1 VEAELSLQDA
11 RSLIDSG
18 AVDQTIGSEDG
29 TSLTKESTNRRDESG
44 RFTFSDVELKFG
56 AEGLEADAGYVPV
69 SRKAEGK
76 TYGGNFDP
84 LKEALSD
91 LEGSGAVEPDQQSD
105 PVQWYKT
112 DGSGDP
118 LEPNVTTTVEQAAE
132 ALTDYQA
139 NVARYVDGLE
149 IDAFREMIDQS
160 RAELLKNDPKAAELY
175 GLDPQEVEAN
185 AKQSETADAPAPAAT
200 SAQQSTEIE
209 GTDEELTRALKH
221 PRVAETI
228 TSEWG
233 RADTARQQ
241 YANALDYVKQ
251 LAQANLVDHLPELA
265 RLPIEQWEGAIVALA
280 QQDPQRVQ
288 RALAL
293 LQRVNQLQVERAQQQ
308 AQHQQ
313 YQQAL
318 QYQQFENEVNA
329 EDARL
334 VEMVGSQ
341 KAADEANQAMIDH
354 LTAQGIPRNQLANAF
369 VQNPVLRTAEARQI
383 AWKAQQYDRLMAA
396 PKAVPV
402 RQPQNVQRPGSSAPR
417 STSQNSSLAALN
429 RQLDNATTEA
439 QQLKIARQILEIR
452 GAA

>member
-1 VEAELSLQDA
+1 METLSLQDA
-11 RSLIDSG
+11 RSMIDSG
-18 AVDQTIGSEDG
+18 TVDQTIGNEDG

-44 RFTFSDVELKFG
+44 RFTFSDGELKFG
-56 AEGLEADAGYVPV
+56 AEGLEADAGYVPLSDV
-69 SRKAEGK
+69 RKAEGK
-76 TYGGNFDP
+76 TYRGDPDP
-84 LKEALSD
+84 LEKAFSN
-91 LEGSGAVEPDQQSD
+91 LEVEPE
-105 PVQWYKT
+105 PVAIPVEWFKT

-139 NVARYVDGLE
+139 NAARYVDGMA

-175 GLDPQEVEAN
+175 GLDPKDVEAN
-185 AKQSETADAPAPAAT
+185 APKETADVPAPEAQ
-200 SAQQSTEIE
+200 AQQTTEIE
-209 GTDEELTRALKH
+209 GSDEELARALKH
-221 PRVAETI
+221 PRVAEAI
-228 TSEWG
+228 TSEWD
-233 RADTARQQ
+233 RADAARQQ
-241 YANALDYVKQ
+241 YTNALNYVNQ

-265 RLPIEQWEGAIVALA
+265 RLSIEQWKGPIVTLA

-288 RALAL
+288 RALAP
-293 LQRVNQLQVERAQQQ
+293 LQRVNQSQVERAQQQ
-308 AQHQQ
+308 AQYQQ

-318 QYQQFENEVNA
+318 QYERFVNDVNA

-334 VEMVGSQ
+334 IEMVGSQ
-341 KAADEANQAMIDH
+341 KAADEANSAMIDQ
-354 LTAQGIPRNQLANAF
+354 LTAQAIAANQLVNAF
-369 VQNPVLRTAEARQI
+369 MQNPVLRTAEARQI

-402 RQPQNVQRPGSSAPR
+402 RQPQAVQRPGTSAPR

>member
-11 RSLIDSG
+11 RILIDSG

-29 TSLTKESTNRRDESG
+29 TSLTKESTTRRDESG
-44 RFTFSDVELKFG
+44 RFTSSDVGQKFG
-56 AEGLEADAGYVPV
+56 MEGLEADAGYVPL
-69 SRKAEGK
+69 SDIRKAEGK
-76 TYGGNFDP
+76 TYGGDPDP
-84 LKEALSD
+84 LEKAFGD
-91 LEGSGAVEPDQQSD
+91 LEASGAVEPEQQAN

-118 LEPNVTTTVEQAAE
+118 LEPNVTTTVEHAAE

-139 NVARYVDGLE
+139 NVARYVDGME

-175 GLDPQEVEAN
+175 GLDPKEVEAN
-185 AKQSETADAPAPAAT
+185 ALKETADVPAPEAQ
-200 SAQQSTEIE
+200 AQQSTEIE
-209 GTDEELTRALKH
+209 GSDEELTRALKH
-221 PRVAETI
+221 PRIAEAV
-228 TSEWG
+228 TSEWD
-233 RADTARQQ
+233 RADAARQQ
-241 YANALDYVKQ
+241 YANALNYVNQ

-288 RALAL
+288 RALAP

-334 VEMVGSQ
+334 IEMVGSQ
-341 KAADEANQAMIDH
+341 KAADEANRAMIDH
-354 LTAQGIPRNQLANAF
+354 LVAQGVPRNQIFNALM
-369 VQNPVLRTAEARQI
+369 QNPVLRTAEARQT